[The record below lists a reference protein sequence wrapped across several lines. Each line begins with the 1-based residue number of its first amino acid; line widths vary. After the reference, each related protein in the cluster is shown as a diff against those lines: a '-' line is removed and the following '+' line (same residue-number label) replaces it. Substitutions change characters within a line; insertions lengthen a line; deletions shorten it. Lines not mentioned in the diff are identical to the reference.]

1 MCQTFGTV
9 PAHVIR
15 ISGGQVHESGCLT
28 SLTDDSVAHCILRV
42 INLRPLPWANRPG
55 LKNERH
61 NWRAAVSGKF
71 NNLHEAHKA
80 GFMVGAGVHRV
91 LDSTGCG

>member
-1 MCQTFGTV
+1 M
-9 PAHVIR
+9 
-15 ISGGQVHESGCLT
+15 
-28 SLTDDSVAHCILRV
+28 TDDSVAHCILRV
-42 INLRPLPWANRPG
+42 INLRPLPWANRLG

-80 GFMVGAGVHRV
+80 GWVLVCTEYWIQQGVGDYRTRIV
-91 LDSTGCG
+91 